1 MSTHKIPSEHQ
12 DDDIEKEIDLME
24 MWQVVVRNQRM
35 IFKSFLSALVVASL
49 LSFLLPNIY
58 RAEILLAPVNADGEQ
73 SGLSSAL
80 GAAGGG
86 LASMAGLSQGG
97 GSTQEN
103 LAVLQAREFL
113 WQFARTMN
121 YMPIFFESK
130 WDAKNKRWE
139 NDDPKKQPGQW
150 DVYRFLI
157 KDKRLEVTEDGTTN
171 LVTVAIEFKD
181 AKVAAKLAN
190 DLVEQLNQYLANQSI
205 ARSQRNIKYL
215 SEELART
222 QVEEMRKVLFDMMA
236 SEQKNAMMAST
247 QKNEYAFKVLDPA
260 VEPDK
265 KIKPKRMLMVLFFS
279 LAIGFMSII
288 YAFIKEGLIKRR
300 ELSASMS

>member
-1 MSTHKIPSEHQ
+1 MSQHKIHPVQQ
-12 DDDIEKEIDLME
+12 DIDSGKEVDLVE
-24 MWQVVVRNQRM
+24 VWLVVVKNKKM
-35 IFKSFLSALVVASL
+35 IVKSFLGAIILTSIISL
-49 LSFLLPNIY
+49 ILPNIY
-58 RAEILLAPVNADGEQ
+58 HAEVLLAPVNADGEK

-80 GAAGGG
+80 GAAGG
-86 LASMAGLSQGG
+86 LASMAGLSTGG
-97 GSTQEN
+97 GNTEEN

-139 NDDPKKQPGQW
+139 DDDPKKQPGQW

-157 KDKRLEVTEDGTTN
+157 KDKRLEVSQDVNTN
-171 LVTVAIEFKD
+171 LVTVAIEWKD
-181 AKVAAKLAN
+181 AAIAAKLAN
-190 DLVEQLNQYLANQSI
+190 DLVEQLNQYLAKQSI
-205 ARSQRNIKYL
+205 ARSERNLKFL
-215 SEELART
+215 NDELAHT

-247 QKNEYAFKVLDPA
+247 QKNEFAFKVLDPA
-260 VEPDK
+260 AEPDK
-265 KIKPKRMLMVLFFS
+265 KIKPKRLLIVLFSS
-279 LAIGFMSII
+279 LFIGVLSII

-300 ELSASMS
+300 ELNASLS